1 MRDATPPD
9 GPEARR
15 LELSAGAASVGVALV
30 LVALKLWALW
40 QTGALTVAASLAD
53 SALDLFASLG
63 AIGAML
69 LAARPPDADHRFGHT
84 SVEDLF
90 ALAQAVLVGGSA
102 LVIASRAVMR
112 VGEPVTLAALGPGL
126 AVMGAAIVLTL
137 ALVAWQSHVAR
148 RTGSRVVAADRMHY
162 LSDLL
167 PNLGALAALGAA
179 LLWGVSWPD
188 TVLGLV
194 AAGVLLWGAW
204 RLGRGAVD
212 ALMDREAEPETV
224 ARIAEIARGQPGIEG
239 FHDLRTRR
247 AGRRVFVQIHVE
259 IDGRRP
265 LTEAHDIGAALSH
278 RIRSEI
284 PGADV
289 IVHKDPVRHP

>member
-1 MRDATPPD
+1 LRDATPPD

-30 LVALKLWALW
+30 LVSLKLWALW

-53 SALDLFASLG
+53 SALDLLASLG

-112 VGEPVTLAALGPGL
+112 IGEPVALAALGPGL

-194 AAGVLLWGAW
+194 AAGMLLWGAW

-224 ARIAEIARGQPGIEG
+224 ARIAEIARAQPGIEG

-289 IVHKDPVRHP
+289 IVHKDPVRHG